1 MKQNLKDR
9 AVKALFHG
17 EGVPPPVLELPVC
30 HM

>member
-17 EGVPPPVLELPVC
+17 EGVPPVLEFPVC